1 MRRNKEIF
9 CALAHT
15 GKLVNGNSF
24 DVCCRIQRKEGDGDI
39 PGEEYREYIKDNL
52 RRGVKLSE
60 CKKCWQEEDA
70 GILSYRE
77 SNNNVLVSQ
86 EEKKRLINDYDEVLG
101 IRHLE
106 IILSNV
112 CNLACQMCTPLLST
126 KWMSTVKTNDAFT
139 DPVFQNKYTG
149 HDLYYNTYTEEDIKD
164 LKVIKLMGGEPFYMK
179 ESFTLLKRLNEI
191 GRCSEMEFHT
201 PTNCMIFPK
210 KDILDIILS
219 FKKVYVN
226 VSFDGLGELNDYIR
240 MYSNWDQVIG
250 NFKKWHELS
259 VKYDHV
265 SLIMSNTVTIL
276 NLNKTHEF
284 INFFLDYLPQ
294 HALHPFPTDYP
305 EHLSI
310 ALLPKEIG
318 VPLIEPLKDVNLR
331 VYKMIESVIGTSP
344 AVRKEL
350 IGIKIRAHF
359 KSVEKVLG
367 KTFKEVNPQM
377 AEIIEDLV
385 GDMK

>member
-52 RRGVKLSE
+52 RRGIKLYE
-60 CKKCWQEEDA
+60 CRKCWQEEDA

-77 SNNNVLVSQ
+77 SNNNVLVSR

-112 CNLACQMCTPLLST
+112 CNLACQMCEPLLST
-126 KWMSTVKTNDAFT
+126 KWMSTVKTNNAFT
-139 DPVFQNKYTG
+139 DRVFEGKYT
-149 HDLYYNTYTEEDIKD
+149 DSNLYYNTYTEEDIRD
-164 LKVIKLMGGEPFYMK
+164 LRVIKLMGGEPFYMK
-179 ESFTLLKRLNEI
+179 ESFTLLERLDEI
-191 GRCSEMEFHT
+191 GRCNEMEFHT
-201 PTNCMIFPK
+201 PTNCMVFPK
-210 KDILDIILS
+210 KDILGIILS
-219 FKKVYVN
+219 FKRVYVN

-240 MYSNWDQVIG
+240 MHSNWDQVMG

-276 NLNKTHEF
+276 NVNKTHEF
-284 INFFLDYLPQ
+284 INYFLDYLPQ
-294 HALHPFPTDYP
+294 DALHPFPTDYP

-331 VYKMIESVIGTSP
+331 VYNMIESVIGTSP
-344 AVRKEL
+344 ALRKDL
-350 IGIKIRAHF
+350 IDIKIRAHF